1 MNKFFTDSL
10 IKNRQGEIWEMVSL
24 SDKNIYTGSA
34 TVANQLIAHLMTVID
49 SADVCVMVSWS
60 VMPMIYGIL
69 YLIYEKTLTSE
80 CKKTT

>member
-1 MNKFFTDSL
+1 MNKVFTDSL

-49 SADVCVMVSWS
+49 STDVCDGELEGNANDLWYFI
-60 VMPMIYGIL
+60 PNI
-69 YLIYEKTLTSE
+69 
-80 CKKTT
+80 